1 MTRAPDFGDAT
12 FSTTTLDHWPAI
24 YGPTPPGEEVASA
37 AVEKSLAVKLNQA
50 YIAWLRRAMS
60 ALRTVPEGGLAMPSG
75 AQAAGRGLHV
85 RKLSHPARQLI
96 PVPGEPRTRSRRLT
110 MRPLDETA

>member
-37 AVEKSLAVKLNQA
+37 AVEKSLAVKLSH
-50 YIAWLRRAMS
+50 AM
-60 ALRTVPEGGLAMPSG
+60 
-75 AQAAGRGLHV
+75 
-85 RKLSHPARQLI
+85 
-96 PVPGEPRTRSRRLT
+96 
-110 MRPLDETA
+110 

>member
-12 FSTTTLDHWPAI
+12 LSTTTLDHWPAI

-50 YIAWLRRAMS
+50 YIAWLRRAVLPEDPTDWARMAVIRDWRS
-60 ALRTVPEGGLAMPSG
+60 FRKRYLALEVIEGGKAGLSG
-75 AQAAGRGLHV
+75 GE
-85 RKLSHPARQLI
+85 ARHERI
-96 PVPGEPRTRSRRLT
+96 TDG
-110 MRPLDETA
+110 A